1 MLAKILV
8 FLVISQSFD
17 LTSSEMMMNYYESQG
32 DYQKALEEAVLLF
45 KESEDPFYLKKMALY
60 SFAMGNQQDGLKF
73 GLEYLK
79 QGFDDEIFFAL
90 VNLIRGKRE
99 FQTFESYVNKWCEG
113 EDSLSFYIGYL
124 AYLKGDFN
132 RALAFFEKSKPYFL
146 KNSRFLSSYFD
157 VLWKTGNLDSL
168 TVYLNK
174 DRSDELPIEYL
185 RGLYF
190 RLVGDAESSRRIFER
205 IYSEFGL
212 REFGFLKTYL
222 QLLLEIQDFEMG
234 DSVVREIA
242 GRYPFSGEA
251 RKLIGRYYLEKGE
264 YDKALSEF
272 LVALGLQKGDPEVH
286 YYLSRTLFALGA
298 LRDAIGEIN
307 NAIKENPFLSEY
319 HYYKVFLL
327 LNAGE
332 LDEGIKWIYYS
343 ELKFGKNAYLYYLK
357 AEVFKRKGDFKGAML
372 NYQRAL
378 ELDSLNLKRYYD
390 LLLFARS
397 AKVKL
402 DEDYYILRALNIV
415 KSKEDSILFSNLL
428 LELGNYRMASKI
440 LWSIIQSGDSSA
452 VLLNNL
458 AYSLAELGEDLEYA
472 LELIDLALMDAPN
485 DYQFLDT
492 KALILYKLGRREEAK
507 VSIKRALDEGGKDDP
522 EVKRHYE
529 MIMGDL

>member
-1 MLAKILV
+1 MLAKVILY
-8 FLVISQSFD
+8 LILSQVFD

-32 DYQKALEEAVLLF
+32 DYQKALEEAVLLY
-45 KESEDPFYLKKMALY
+45 KETEDPFYLKKMALY
-60 SFAMGNQQDGLKF
+60 SFAIGNQRDGLKF
-73 GLEYLK
+73 GLEYLR
-79 QGFDDEIFFAL
+79 QSFDDEIFFAL
-90 VNLIRGKRE
+90 VNLIWGERE
-99 FQTFESYVNKWCEG
+99 FETFEGYVNKWCEG
-113 EDSLSFYIGYL
+113 DDSLSFYIGYM

-157 VLWKTGNLDSL
+157 VLWKTRNLDSL
-168 TVYLNK
+168 IVYLNK
-174 DRSDELPIEYL
+174 VHSDDLPIEYL

-190 RLVGDAESSRRIFER
+190 RLIGDAESSRRVFER
-205 IYSEFGL
+205 VYSEFGL

-222 QLLLEIQDFEMG
+222 QLLLEIQDYEMG
-234 DSVVREIA
+234 DSVAKEITE
-242 GRYPFSGEA
+242 RYPFSWEA
-251 RKLIGRYYLEKGE
+251 RKLIGRYLLEKGE
-264 YDKALSEF
+264 YEKALSEF

-298 LRDAIGEIN
+298 IRDAIGEIN
-307 NAIKENPFLSEY
+307 NAIKENPFLPEY
-319 HYYKVFLL
+319 HYYKIFLL

-357 AEVFKRKGDFKGAML
+357 AEAFKRKGDFKGAML

-390 LLLFARS
+390 LLLFAKS

-402 DEDYYILRALNIV
+402 DENYYILRALNVI
-415 KSKEDSILFSNLL
+415 KTKGDSILFTNLL

-440 LWSIIQSGDSSA
+440 LRNIIQSGDSSA

-472 LELIDLALMDAPN
+472 LELIDLALMYAPD
-485 DYQFLDT
+485 DYHFLDT
-492 KALILYKLGRREEAK
+492 KAFILYELGRKEEAK
-507 VSIKRALDEGGKDDP
+507 IYIKRALDHGGKDDP
-522 EVKRHYE
+522 EVKKHYE